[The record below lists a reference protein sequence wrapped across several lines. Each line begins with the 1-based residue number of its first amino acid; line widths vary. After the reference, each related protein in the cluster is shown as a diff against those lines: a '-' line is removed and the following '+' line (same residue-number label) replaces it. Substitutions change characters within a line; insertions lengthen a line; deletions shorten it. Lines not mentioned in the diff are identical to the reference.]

1 MRELDQDESPPR
13 PLPNQQHQKPMPT
26 MTLDQTPIEA
36 TAGAAEESSP
46 QESNGKDESPSP
58 AKGEPEKPM
67 ESAEPKMTP
76 WYAQPATYHVEP
88 DSKDLGASWDWK

>member
-1 MRELDQDESPPR
+1 
-13 PLPNQQHQKPMPT
+13 MPT
-26 MTLDQTPIEA
+26 MTLDQTPIEPEPIE
-36 TAGAAEESSP
+36 TAASKVEESSP

-67 ESAEPKMTP
+67 ESAEPKMIP

-88 DSKDLGASWDWK
+88 DSKERRASWDYA